1 MVALQDADLL
11 TAIVT
16 PFGDGGTINYDALT
30 KLTNY
35 LIEHGSN
42 GFVIG

>member
-1 MVALQDADLL
+1 MIGLRDADLL

-16 PFGDGGTINYDALT
+16 PFGENEKINFDSLK

-35 LIEHGSN
+35 LINQSRY
-42 GFVIG
+42 